1 MKIYL
6 RKFSSLASLLILVG
20 CAAAPCSDKSCSSQP
35 AAPKQDDGC
44 VARFDEGRWLVERYP
59 SKALAVSDNI
69 EWLKSGR
76 VPEYAIANVVKWLE
90 LKGQD
95 MSEYRRKHT
104 VPCDPPMKMFAKD
117 FRLGYMLDI
126 SRSKVPTLEML
137 KTIVD
142 VLAAAGFSEFQL
154 YTENTFAYKGH
165 EEAWRDWSPVTP
177 EDVRTLDAYA
187 WAKGIKLIANQ
198 NSFGHLE
205 KWLMHAK
212 YRDLLAET
220 PNGYRVENP
229 KLYNPNPCA
238 ICPTDQK
245 SLDFLADLYD
255 QLLPNFSHSSEIN
268 VGCDEVWDIFD
279 RNGRSAKVAA
289 EIGVPN
295 LYMKHLKNVN
305 SLVAKRGKRMAFWAD
320 MVLRDP
326 ELISQI
332 PSGVNALQW
341 GYASERSTVGYTC
354 EFEGRCQA
362 LQRRGISYT
371 VCPSTVT
378 FKGPFFD
385 MPEAFGN
392 IKLAVE
398 SAAKFGAEGLL
409 LTEWGDGGHANAFL
423 SSLVQIVYTGLRCRN
438 KPYDEASVIAKVNEI
453 ADAKIGASLIALW
466 STRATSRAK
475 PDLVAV
481 RKALDQARSESGTA
495 PGWVRNGLAMTD
507 LHLRVAEARAANKPL
522 PEGLRESYR
531 RLWLEANRPGGF
543 EYSVKSLKY

>member
-1 MKIYL
+1 MKML
-6 RKFSSLASLLILVG
+6 LKKSSSLAALLFLAG
-20 CAAAPCSDKSCSSQP
+20 CAVAPSQEKTTDVPQP
-35 AAPKQDDGC
+35 APEQNDGC

-59 SKALAVSDNI
+59 SKALVVKDNI

-76 VPEYAIANVVKWLE
+76 VPGYAVANVVKWLE
-90 LKGQD
+90 LKGED
-95 MSEYRRKHT
+95 MSEFRRTHT
-104 VPCDPPMKMFAKD
+104 VAAEPPMKPFAKD

-137 KTIVD
+137 KTMVD
-142 VLAAAGFSEFQL
+142 VLAAAGFAEFQL

-177 EDVRTLDAYA
+177 EDVRALDAYA
-187 WAKGIKLIANQ
+187 WEKGVKLIANQ

-220 PNGYRVENP
+220 PNGYRVEHP

-238 ICPTDQK
+238 ICPTDPK
-245 SLDFLADLYD
+245 SLEFLADLYD
-255 QLLPNFSHSSEIN
+255 QLLPNFSHSTEIN

-295 LYMKHLKNVN
+295 LYMKHLLNVN

-326 ELISQI
+326 ELIAKL
-332 PSGVNALQW
+332 PAGVNALQW
-341 GYASERSTVGYTC
+341 GYGSERSTAGYTA

-362 LQRRGISYT
+362 LRRRGISYT
-371 VCPSTVT
+371 VCPSTLT
-378 FKGPFFD
+378 YKGALFD
-385 MPEAFGN
+385 LPEAFGN
-392 IKLAVE
+392 IRIAAE

-423 SSLVQIVYTGLRCRN
+423 SSLVQIVYTGLLCRN
-438 KPYDEASVIAKVNEI
+438 KPHDEASVIAKVNEI
-453 ADAKIGASLIALW
+453 ADAKIGASLVALW
-466 STRATSRAK
+466 STRPACREK
-475 PDLVAV
+475 PDLAAA
-481 RKALDQARSESGTA
+481 RRALDAARRESGTA
-495 PGWVRNGLAMTD
+495 PGWVRNGLATTD

-522 PEGLRESYR
+522 PEGLRDSYR

-543 EYSVKSLKY
+543 EFSAKSLKY